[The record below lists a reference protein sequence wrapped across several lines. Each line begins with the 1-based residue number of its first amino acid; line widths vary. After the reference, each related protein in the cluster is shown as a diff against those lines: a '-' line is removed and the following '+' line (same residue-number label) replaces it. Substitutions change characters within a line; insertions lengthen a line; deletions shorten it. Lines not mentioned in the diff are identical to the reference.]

1 MYELQCNARLLKGTK
16 TPESSMTL
24 DARVAVLEVKRENS
38 SNESLFAD
46 EKPNTNQRN
55 NPDLERK
62 GS

>member
-1 MYELQCNARLLKGTK
+1 MA
-16 TPESSMTL
+16 L

-38 SNESLFAD
+38 RNESLFAD

-55 NPDLERK
+55 NPALERK